1 MNDSLDEKQLRLEN
15 KKLGRELRRLRKDNE
30 MLRMANDQSL
40 RTLAYIQK
48 DSARQVFYNNQ
59 MLRTSPYILILTDD
73 ALHTVMVSDVYY
85 EHSDRYDKDKVMR
98 GVALDEA
105 LDGILEDADLKILM
119 EKCNMAVKG
128 RPIQSYLTCSRKN
141 GEKTDWKVSVR
152 RMISDGNVVGL
163 NIMFVDMTDIVDAM
177 EHVREADRA
186 KTNFLANM
194 SHEIRTPMNA
204 INGMAEF
211 ILRDSSDEKAR
222 HNAFMI
228 RSACRS
234 LITIINDILD
244 ISKIETGKLEI
255 IEDSYETAGLF
266 ADVSTMIKIR
276 LHDRSVELVV
286 NIDEN
291 MPRILYGDEIR
302 LKQVLINLLGN
313 AVKFTEKGYIE
324 LRAGFEKMDE
334 THCELRM
341 SVKDTGIGIR
351 DEDRKDIFSSFT
363 QVDTKRNRSV
373 EGAGLGLA
381 ISRNL
386 VEAMGGTISFESVYG
401 EGTTF
406 SFTVISGVED
416 WSPVGSIDR
425 WVSVTKDATFRIS
438 FLTRDARV
446 LIVDDNEMNLE
457 VAEGILSPYDIDV
470 VKASSGAEAMIRFQ
484 EREYDIVLMDH
495 MMPVMDGVE
504 AMKKIRSMPG
514 GRDVAMVALTANVI
528 SGVEEEY
535 RKMGFDDYLGK
546 PIEPEAMEEIL
557 KKFLPPE
564 KMRSVDEAAEEK
576 RTDAS
581 VPLMTENLD
590 DHIDKEV
597 GLKYCMGSTSLLNKM
612 LAAFVFTARCDS
624 LEQLY
629 REKNWEEYRIAVHSV
644 KSTSLNIGATA
655 LHEEAKAIETAVK
668 EDRFSYVD
676 ENHAA
681 FVAYYR
687 HLTALIEEHLKT
699 LS

>member
-1 MNDSLDEKQLRLEN
+1 MNDSLDEKQLKLEN
-15 KKLGRELRRLRKDNE
+15 KKLGRELKRLRKDNE

-73 ALHTVMVSDVYY
+73 ALHTVMASDVYY

-152 RMISDGNVVGL
+152 RMISDGKVVGL

-244 ISKIETGKLEI
+244 ISKIEAGKLEI

-276 LHDRSVELVV
+276 LHDRAVELVV

-302 LKQVLINLLGN
+302 LKQVL
-313 AVKFTEKGYIE
+313 
-324 LRAGFEKMDE
+324 
-334 THCELRM
+334 M

-495 MMPVMDGVE
+495 MMPIMDGVE

-597 GLKYCMGSTSLLNKM
+597 GLKYCMGSASLLNKM
-612 LAAFVFTARCDS
+612 LAAFVSTARCDS

-644 KSTSLNIGATA
+644 KGTSLNIGATA

>member
-1 MNDSLDEKQLRLEN
+1 
-15 KKLGRELRRLRKDNE
+15 
-30 MLRMANDQSL
+30 
-40 RTLAYIQK
+40 
-48 DSARQVFYNNQ
+48 
-59 MLRTSPYILILTDD
+59 
-73 ALHTVMVSDVYY
+73 
-85 EHSDRYDKDKVMR
+85 
-98 GVALDEA
+98 
-105 LDGILEDADLKILM
+105 
-119 EKCNMAVKG
+119 
-128 RPIQSYLTCSRKN
+128 
-141 GEKTDWKVSVR
+141 
-152 RMISDGNVVGL
+152 
-163 NIMFVDMTDIVDAM
+163 
-177 EHVREADRA
+177 
-186 KTNFLANM
+186 
-194 SHEIRTPMNA
+194 
-204 INGMAEF
+204 MAEF
-211 ILRDSSDEKAR
+211 ILRDSSDERAR

-276 LHDRSVELVV
+276 LHDRPVELVV
-286 NIDEN
+286 NIDED

-334 THCELRM
+334 THCELKM

-351 DEDRKDIFSSFT
+351 AEDRKDIFSSFT

-457 VAEGILSPYDIDV
+457 VAEGILSPYEIDV

-484 EREYDIVLMDH
+484 EKEYDIVLMDH
-495 MMPVMDGVE
+495 MMPIMDGVE

-564 KMRSVDEAAEEK
+564 KMRPVDEAAEEK

-581 VPLMTENLD
+581 VPPMTENLD

-612 LAAFVFTARCDS
+612 LAAFVSTARCDR

-644 KSTSLNIGATA
+644 KGTSLNIGATA
-655 LHEEAKAIETAVK
+655 LHEEAKAIESAVK

>member
-1 MNDSLDEKQLRLEN
+1 
-15 KKLGRELRRLRKDNE
+15 
-30 MLRMANDQSL
+30 
-40 RTLAYIQK
+40 
-48 DSARQVFYNNQ
+48 
-59 MLRTSPYILILTDD
+59 
-73 ALHTVMVSDVYY
+73 
-85 EHSDRYDKDKVMR
+85 
-98 GVALDEA
+98 
-105 LDGILEDADLKILM
+105 
-119 EKCNMAVKG
+119 
-128 RPIQSYLTCSRKN
+128 
-141 GEKTDWKVSVR
+141 
-152 RMISDGNVVGL
+152 
-163 NIMFVDMTDIVDAM
+163 
-177 EHVREADRA
+177 
-186 KTNFLANM
+186 
-194 SHEIRTPMNA
+194 
-204 INGMAEF
+204 
-211 ILRDSSDEKAR
+211 
-222 HNAFMI
+222 
-228 RSACRS
+228 
-234 LITIINDILD
+234 
-244 ISKIETGKLEI
+244 
-255 IEDSYETAGLF
+255 
-266 ADVSTMIKIR
+266 
-276 LHDRSVELVV
+276 
-286 NIDEN
+286 
-291 MPRILYGDEIR
+291 
-302 LKQVLINLLGN
+302 
-313 AVKFTEKGYIE
+313 
-324 LRAGFEKMDE
+324 
-334 THCELRM
+334 
-341 SVKDTGIGIR
+341 
-351 DEDRKDIFSSFT
+351 

-401 EGTTF
+401 KGTTF

-612 LAAFVFTARCDS
+612 LAAFVSTSRCDS

-644 KSTSLNIGATA
+644 KGTSLNIGATA

>member
-1 MNDSLDEKQLRLEN
+1 
-15 KKLGRELRRLRKDNE
+15 
-30 MLRMANDQSL
+30 
-40 RTLAYIQK
+40 
-48 DSARQVFYNNQ
+48 
-59 MLRTSPYILILTDD
+59 
-73 ALHTVMVSDVYY
+73 
-85 EHSDRYDKDKVMR
+85 
-98 GVALDEA
+98 
-105 LDGILEDADLKILM
+105 
-119 EKCNMAVKG
+119 
-128 RPIQSYLTCSRKN
+128 
-141 GEKTDWKVSVR
+141 
-152 RMISDGNVVGL
+152 MISDGKVVGL

-194 SHEIRTPMNA
+194 SHEIRTPMNT

-313 AVKFTEKGYIE
+313 AVKFTKKGYIE

-351 DEDRKDIFSSFT
+351 DEDRKNIFSSFT

-564 KMRSVDEAAEEK
+564 R
-576 RTDAS
+576 
-581 VPLMTENLD
+581 
-590 DHIDKEV
+590 
-597 GLKYCMGSTSLLNKM
+597 
-612 LAAFVFTARCDS
+612 
-624 LEQLY
+624 
-629 REKNWEEYRIAVHSV
+629 
-644 KSTSLNIGATA
+644 
-655 LHEEAKAIETAVK
+655 
-668 EDRFSYVD
+668 
-676 ENHAA
+676 
-681 FVAYYR
+681 
-687 HLTALIEEHLKT
+687 
-699 LS
+699 